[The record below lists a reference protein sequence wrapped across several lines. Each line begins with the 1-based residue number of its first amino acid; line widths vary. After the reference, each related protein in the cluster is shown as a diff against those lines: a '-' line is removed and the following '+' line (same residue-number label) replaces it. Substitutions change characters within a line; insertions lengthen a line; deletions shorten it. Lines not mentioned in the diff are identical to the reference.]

1 MKPKLSLRLVFI
13 SFIMLDYDIFV
24 KFGLSITSVLKKTI
38 RAIYFLFGSML
49 ILAFGA
55 CSTEQNGLAGIG
67 MQNLTAK
74 YNLLFNARE
83 LLKESERNTYAA
95 YRFNFNQFL
104 PVFIEPDVK
113 MAQSELKRLDE
124 VIAKSNRV
132 ANEKGNS
139 SVVDEAYLLIGQANH
154 YKANHFNAVEFFQY
168 VYQFFPAERENRQLA
183 LIWKARSL
191 MESKR
196 LEEAE
201 SAIDTAIKYL
211 KNAKRYAAEAHAC
224 RAKLF
229 IIQGNY
235 TEAAKSLTQAVKLT
249 SKKEYEI
256 RWTYLLAQ
264 LEQKNGNLSKAYDYY
279 SKIVDSNA
287 PFEMA
292 FNANLNRISI
302 ETKDGNQSVNKAQKL
317 SALLKD
323 EKNLELTDQIYYQLG
338 RHFEEI
344 AAQDKAVEN
353 YNISLRKNSRNQ
365 DQRGLSYWALAELYF
380 KQANFVEAK
389 KYYDSTLNAL
399 PPSHPE
405 FELIKKKNENL
416 DLLAKNLSIIAEE
429 DTLQILA
436 RLSEKDRDEKIDQIL
451 LQKIK
456 PQGTGKLAAV
466 DQTSGNI
473 GSLPNQANNSG
484 SRFYFDNPAA
494 LSQGFSDFKR
504 RWGNRVLE
512 DNWRI
517 SQKSASTQNNQTF
530 SVADTQSEPG
540 AGLNAS
546 SGTEQELADL
556 KKTYLKKIPKTPED
570 LAASNLKI
578 ADAYFEVGTYYRE
591 VLNMN
596 SEAIMAFE
604 TLLKRAPTY
613 ENRFAVYYNLY
624 RLYAESATE
633 KANAYKNKILEDS
646 PNSVYAKVILDPEYS
661 EKQDQQ
667 DRALTEAYE
676 KIFEIFSSKRY
687 EEMQS
692 CIREAEMIFG
702 SNRLSAQLAY
712 LNAIALGH
720 LQSLAPFEVALKSII
735 KDFPDEKLV
744 NPLVKQHLEFIEA
757 NRKTMIARK
766 FALFDKDPNNLIW
779 AHELLAEMEV
789 KPEKKEEPPSKPIE
803 NTEIQEAAVEVQAS
817 TVEIQAS
824 ATETK
829 ASFNLKD
836 DTYYFVIKVANGEVN
851 LSSSRFGIG
860 QFNRANFEPG
870 TIKHLLLELDA
881 ETQLIYV
888 GEFDGREAAKSYYS
902 DILPLMNDI
911 MKIPAE
917 EYSLFIITKANFEQI
932 KDKNTL
938 NQYFEFYQ
946 KNYK

>member
-1 MKPKLSLRLVFI
+1 MLCVRLVFI
-13 SFIMLDYDIFV
+13 SFIMFDYGIFV
-24 KFGLSITSVLKKTI
+24 KFGSSITTVLKKTL
-38 RAIYFLFGSML
+38 RAILFLFGSML

-55 CSTEQNGLAGIG
+55 CSTGQNGLAGIG

-83 LLKESERNTYAA
+83 LLKESERNIYAS
-95 YRFNFNQFL
+95 YRFNFNQLL
-104 PVFIEPDVK
+104 PVFIEPDTK

-124 VIAKSNRV
+124 VIAKSNRI

-139 SVVDEAYLLIGQANH
+139 SVVDEAYLLIGEANH

-168 VYQFFPAERENRQLA
+168 VYQFFPDEKEKKQLA
-183 LIWKARSL
+183 LIWKSRSL
-191 MESKR
+191 MELTR
-196 LEEAE
+196 FEEAQ
-201 SAIDTAIKYL
+201 SAIDTAIKYI
-211 KNAKRYAAEAHAC
+211 KNAKRYAAEAHAS

-229 IIQGNY
+229 IIRGNY
-235 TEAAKSLTQAVKLT
+235 PEAAKSLTRAVKLT
-249 SKKEYEI
+249 SRKEYEI

-279 SKIVDSNA
+279 TKIVDSNA

-292 FNANLNRISI
+292 FNANLNRISM
-302 ETKDGNQSVNKAQKL
+302 ETKAGNKSADKAQKL

-323 EKNLELTDQIYYQLG
+323 ENNLELTDQIYYQLG
-338 RHFEEI
+338 RHFEEM

-353 YNISLRKNSRNQ
+353 YNISLRKSSRNQ
-365 DQRGLSYWALAELYF
+365 DQRGLSYLALAELYF

-405 FELIKKKNENL
+405 FELINKKKENL

-429 DTLQILA
+429 DTLQMLSK
-436 RLSEKDRDEKIDQIL
+436 LSEKDRNEKLDQIL

-456 PQGTGKLAAV
+456 PQGASKVMTGE
-466 DQTSGNI
+466 QTTGNF
-473 GSLPNQANNSG
+473 GSFSNQTNNNSG

-504 RWGNRVLE
+504 RWGNRALE

-517 SQKSASTQNNQTF
+517 SQKSANIQNNQTF
-530 SVADTQSEPG
+530 SVVDTQSEPD
-540 AGLNAS
+540 AGFNAN
-546 SGTEQELADL
+546 SGSEAELADL
-556 KKTYLKKIPKTPED
+556 KNAYIRKIPKSNED
-570 LAASNLKI
+570 LAASNLRI

-596 SEAIMAFE
+596 SEAITAFE
-604 TLLKRAPTY
+604 TLLERMPAY

-624 RLYAESATE
+624 RLYAEVEVE
-633 KANAYKNKILEDS
+633 KTNAYKNKILEGS

-676 KIFEIFSSKRY
+676 KIFEIFSNKRY
-687 EEMQS
+687 EEAQA

-702 SNRLSAQLAY
+702 NNRLSTQLAY

-720 LQSLAPFEVALKSII
+720 LQSLTAFELALKSII
-735 KDFPDEKLV
+735 KNFPEEKLI
-744 NPLVKQHLEFIEA
+744 NPLVKQHLEFIDA

-779 AHELLAEMEV
+779 AHELLAEVEV
-789 KPEKKEEPPSKPIE
+789 KPEKKDEPISDRTE
-803 NTEIQEAAVEVQAS
+803 NAKTQ
-817 TVEIQAS
+817 TP
-824 ATETK
+824 ATESTTL
-829 ASFNLKD
+829 FDLKD
-836 DTYYFVIKVANGEVN
+836 DTYYFVVKVANGEVN

-870 TIKHLLLELDA
+870 TIKHLLQELDD

-888 GEFDGREAAKSYYS
+888 GEFEGMEAAKSYYS
-902 DILPLMNDI
+902 DILPLMSDI

-938 NQYFEFYQ
+938 NQYLEFYQ